1 MAAVAG
7 EVSKQIKGHS
17 EGAKGFRPWW
27 DVIEDNLLYSFVVL
41 GLITLPMTFFSK
53 TPIEC
58 TKHPDS
64 PENGASVR
72 SQGRDSLKLLNVA
85 A

>member
-1 MAAVAG
+1 
-7 EVSKQIKGHS
+7 
-17 EGAKGFRPWW
+17 
-27 DVIEDNLLYSFVVL
+27 
-41 GLITLPMTFFSK
+41 LPMTFFSK